1 MTVGDNLID
10 GYGACRGFYA
20 RGQEKEERTSED
32 GKEGEGVGE
41 GVKGRARACINFDI
55 RTERERRREFAD
67 LSIVVLR
74 TAARTRASATPL
86 VLYDIGQDRAT
97 RLFNRCIMQIDIT
110 APLRMQ

>member
-1 MTVGDNLID
+1 MFLINREGQELALHRNDVGDNLMIVTV
-10 GYGACRGFYA
+10 RVA
-20 RGQEKEERTSED
+20 RS
-32 GKEGEGVGE
+32 GKKKDE
-41 GVKGRARACINFDI
+41 RARVRTRINFDI

-74 TAARTRASATPL
+74 TAARTLASATPF